1 MTERCVVMRILIV
14 EPEHRPEVK
23 EIADSLKTMQEIVG
37 GYIQAIYPFDD
48 SVALVV
54 NDDGKIMNLP
64 ANRGLRDENG
74 RIYDI
79 VCGTFFLCGAPADSD
94 HFTSLT
100 PEQIKRYRERFYT
113 PEMFWGMDGR
123 IVCLPMEIE

>member
-1 MTERCVVMRILIV
+1 MRVLIV
-14 EPEHRPEVK
+14 EPERKPEAK
-23 EIADSLKTMQEIVG
+23 EIDGSLKTMQSIVG

-74 RIYDI
+74 QIYDI
-79 VCGTFFLCGAPADSD
+79 VCGTFFICGAPADSD

-100 PEQIKRYRERFYT
+100 PEQIERYRKRFHT

>member
-1 MTERCVVMRILIV
+1 MRVLVV
-14 EPEHRPEVK
+14 EPERRPEVR
-23 EIADSLKTMQEIVG
+23 EIDGSLETMQSLVG

-48 SVALVV
+48 PVALVC
-54 NDDGKIMNLP
+54 NDDGKFMNLP

-74 RIYDI
+74 RMYDI

-100 PEQIKRYRERFYT
+100 PEQIERYQARFST
-113 PEMFWGMDGR
+113 PEMFLKMDGH
-123 IVCLPMEIE
+123 IICLPLEGSEKGDEP

>member
-1 MTERCVVMRILIV
+1 MRVLIV
-14 EPEHRPEVK
+14 EPERRPEVK
-23 EIADSLKTMQEIVG
+23 EIDDSLKAMQEIVG

-64 ANRGLRDENG
+64 ANRGLRDESG
-74 RIYDI
+74 QIYDI
-79 VCGTFFLCGAPADSD
+79 VCGTFFICGAPRDCD
-94 HFTSLT
+94 HFISLSQ
-100 PEQIKRYRERFYT
+100 EQIERYRDRFYI

-123 IVCLPMEIE
+123 IVCLPLEVD